1 MLEVTR
7 STVNGH
13 TIIAYMPLEDIRVA
27 LIGYG
32 LGGRSF
38 HAPIISAT
46 SGFRLGAIVTSN
58 PERKR
63 QAAAEHPQAR
73 IVDNADEIFS
83 RASEFDIAVITTP
96 NRTHVALATAALEA
110 GLPVVVDKP
119 LTPTSDQAR
128 QLVELADRKK
138 LLLTVY
144 QNRRWDGDFL
154 TLQRLLR
161 ENALGRVHRFESRF
175 ERWRSSPKP
184 GWRESADPEDA
195 GGLLYDLGA
204 HLIDQALVLLGPVTH
219 VYAELDRRRPD
230 VVVDDDVFVALTHAS
245 GARSQ
250 LWISMLAADRAPRFR
265 LFGARGTY
273 TKHGMDVQEEA
284 LRRGERADAPG
295 WGIEPR
301 EQWGSFSDGQQ
312 STPVESEPGSYP
324 AFYSAVAESLRRG
337 GPPPVDPRDAITTIR
352 IIEAAKASAHG
363 DVVVKLQSP

>member
-1 MLEVTR
+1 
-7 STVNGH
+7 
-13 TIIAYMPLEDIRVA
+13 MPLEDIRVA

-38 HAPIISAT
+38 HAPIIAAT
-46 SGFRLGAIVTSN
+46 PGLRLSAIVTSN

-63 QAAAEHPQAR
+63 QAAAEHPGAR
-73 IVDNADEIFS
+73 IVESADNIFS
-83 RASEFDIAVITTP
+83 RASEFDLAVITTP
-96 NRTHVALATAALEA
+96 NRTHMALASAALEA

-119 LTPTSDQAR
+119 LTPTSAQAR
-128 QLVELADRKK
+128 QLVELAERKK

-154 TLQRLLR
+154 TLRRLLR
-161 ENALGRVHRFESRF
+161 ENMIGPVHRLESRF
-175 ERWRSSPKP
+175 ERWRISAKP

-204 HLIDQALVLLGPVTH
+204 HLIDQALVLLGPATQ
-219 VYAELDRRRPD
+219 VYAELDRRRPG

-273 TKHGMDVQEEA
+273 TKQGMDVQEDA
-284 LRRGERADAPG
+284 LRRGERANAPG
-295 WGIEPR
+295 WGVEPR
-301 EQWGSFSDGQQ
+301 EQWGSFSDGERTT
-312 STPVESEPGSYP
+312 SVETEPGSYP
-324 AFYSAVAESLRRG
+324 AFYAGVANSLRRG
-337 GPPPVDPRDAITTIR
+337 APPPVDPGDAIETIR
-352 IIEAAKASAHG
+352 VIEAAQASAHG
-363 DVVVKLQSP
+363 HVVVHL